1 MMNQRGMSLIE
12 AMIAILIFGIGIT
25 IAMRTMPAS
34 SAKTS
39 RSRNMTIAINLA
51 QEKTEDLMSLLYS
64 DADLAVGN
72 HTDVGNPIRGH
83 FRRAW
88 TVLDATPVPSMKTV
102 TVTVSFPTA
111 SADSI
116 RTLRTIISKRR

>member
-39 RSRNMTIAINLA
+39 RSRNMTIAMNFA
-51 QEKTEDLMSLLYS
+51 QEKTEDLMSVQYS
-64 DADLAVGN
+64 DADLAAGA
-72 HTDVGNPIRGH
+72 HTDAGNPIRGH
-83 FRRAW
+83 YNRIW
-88 TVLDATPVPSMKTV
+88 TVADDTPIPGMKTV

-116 RTLRTIISKRR
+116 RTLRTIISKKR